1 MQCNRSGFS
10 AAALA
15 LAFFIAVLQ
24 KVQAG
29 CDVGTFYTP
38 DPCRDRLVVADKWKC
53 ETCPKDAIQ
62 YTSADE
68 TCVCK
73 PRFFTEGG
81 KYRCAEYIGNPNPTT
96 ATWPPVHDE
105 FSCTLCNVPGDY
117 CPGGA
122 IWIRKD
128 ITVHPYYYEQDMSH
142 VSGYKRVDMGVL
154 QVRLGQSFG
163 AELVHAKKTFCQIYG
178 QIMVKDPWECE

>member
-1 MQCNRSGFS
+1 MQCNHSGFS
-10 AAALA
+10 AAALV
-15 LAFFIAVLQ
+15 LAFFIAGLQ
-24 KVQAG
+24 KVQAD

-38 DPCRDRLVVADKWKC
+38 RKCQPKHVASYDWIC

-81 KYRCAEYIGNPNPTT
+81 KYRCAEYLGNPNPTK

-105 FSCTLCNVPGDY
+105 FSCTMCDVPGDY

-128 ITVHPYYYEQDMSH
+128 ITEHQYYYEEDRSH

-154 QVRLGQSFG
+154 QLRLGKYFA
-163 AELVHAKKTFCQIYG
+163 AEFVHAKKTFCQIYG
-178 QIMVKDPWECE
+178 QRMANDPWECE